1 MHGTQV
7 QMTQFALQKLLHTSP
22 FKQVNSQFY
31 SNPVLK
37 EFPGARLLVL
47 NIFADCGPSGGPY
60 TPWTSYIYIFVCFHF
75 PGIIPQLQEIPPWYK
90 TPILVDQGLKHE
102 WHCQRIL
109 ELSF

>member
-60 TPWTSYIYIFVCFHF
+60 TPWTSYINVNTFLYVSTSQVLF
-75 PGIIPQLQEIPPWYK
+75 PNYKKYLHGIKLQ
-90 TPILVDQGLKHE
+90 
-102 WHCQRIL
+102 
-109 ELSF
+109 F